1 MIEAEIDP
9 RFSDPAASPT
19 PWETARQELEDAKTY
34 WVGTVRRDGRPHV
47 TTTAGV
53 WLDDAIHFT
62 TGASE
67 QKARNLSGNDH
78 VVVLTG
84 CNGWE
89 GLDVVVE
96 GHAVPVTDADRL
108 ERLASAFMDK
118 YDDFF
123 GFRVIDGRFSGGAG
137 AEDEILAFEVRAD
150 KALGF
155 AKGAS
160 FSQTRWRF
168 GEGQGARAG

>member
-1 MIEAEIDP
+1 M
-9 RFSDPAASPT
+9 
-19 PWETARQELEDAKTY
+19 
-34 WVGTVRRDGRPHV
+34 
-47 TTTAGV
+47 
-53 WLDDAIHFT
+53 
-62 TGASE
+62 ASE

-96 GHAVPVTDADRL
+96 GHAVPVTDVDRL
-108 ERLASAFMDK
+108 ERLASAFTDK

-137 AEDEILAFEVRAD
+137 TSDEILAFEVRAE

-155 AKGAS
+155 QKGER

-168 GEGQGARAG
+168 EHPTGE

>member
-1 MIEAEIDP
+1 MIEPEIDP

-62 TGASE
+62 T
-67 QKARNLSGNDH
+67 
-78 VVVLTG
+78 
-84 CNGWE
+84 
-89 GLDVVVE
+89 
-96 GHAVPVTDADRL
+96 
-108 ERLASAFMDK
+108 
-118 YDDFF
+118 
-123 GFRVIDGRFSGGAG
+123 
-137 AEDEILAFEVRAD
+137 
-150 KALGF
+150 
-155 AKGAS
+155 AS

-168 GEGQGARAG
+168 GEGQGARAH

>member
-1 MIEAEIDP
+1 MTEGELDP
-9 RFSDPAASPT
+9 RFSDPAATAT
-19 PWETARQELEDAKTY
+19 PWLSARDELESAKTY

-47 TTTAGV
+47 TTTAAV
-53 WLDDAIHFT
+53 WLDGAIHFT

-96 GHAVPVTDADRL
+96 GHAVRVSDVDQL
-108 ERLASAFMDK
+108 ERLARAFTDK

-137 AEDEILAFEVRAD
+137 AADEILAFEVRAD

-155 AKGAS
+155 RKGER

-168 GEGQGARAG
+168 GSEPGG